1 MKRYAS
7 AFAVVAATLA
17 TVLACSLAAPTP
29 ARADYAVV
37 QFGDGYRQIWSDA
50 ADTPWGTNWMKI
62 AITPDW
68 SMAQAALDDAIA
80 NRVCN

>member
-1 MKRYAS
+1 MRRYA
-7 AFAVVAATLA
+7 LA
-17 TVLACSLAAPTP
+17 LAILPAVLACSLAALTP

-37 QFGDGYRQIWSDA
+37 QFDDGYCQIWSNA
-50 ADTPWGTNWMKI
+50 ADTPWGTNWIKL

-68 SMAQAALDDAIA
+68 SMAQQALDDAIA